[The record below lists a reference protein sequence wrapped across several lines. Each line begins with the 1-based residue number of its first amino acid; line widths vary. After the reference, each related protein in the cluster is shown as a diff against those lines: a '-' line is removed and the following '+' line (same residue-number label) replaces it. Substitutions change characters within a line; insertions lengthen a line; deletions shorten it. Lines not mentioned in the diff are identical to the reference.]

1 MRSETYATRGA
12 RGVRIMWKELVRGRK
27 NYGPFASMHEAWGVL
42 AEEVEELTEA
52 IRMKQGDPARAAS
65 IEREAI
71 QVAAV
76 ALRIAIEAMAC
87 TR

>member
-1 MRSETYATRGA
+1 MSKRWEAMAIAIDTVDEEMAA
-12 RGVRIMWKELVRGRK
+12 AANKF
-27 NYGPFASMHEAWGVL
+27 GPFASMHEAWGVL

-52 IRMKQGDPARAAS
+52 IRMKQGDPARAGS

-76 ALRIAIEAMAC
+76 ALRIAIEARTC